1 MTANVP
7 NTIKLIAK
15 FGEIEI
21 DTKDIL
27 CEDMVFPGEYNPHN
41 NRPWLI
47 ELGGSYTSVFKLVW
61 ASDEQD
67 ALDVACD
74 YNMIDC
80 RMIDDNNLEDYL
92 EHSDDCPALLNGISQ
107 PEWWSKESQ
116 QCCKGFTENFARLG
130 NAGEPFDLDN
140 VGLTELDLTKQSLQ
154 FMMWLA
160 EARGLGAGRL
170 SEL

>member
-15 FGEIEI
+15 YGEIDI

-27 CEDMVFPGEYNPHN
+27 CEDMIFPGEYNPHN

-47 ELGGSYTSVFKLVW
+47 ELGGSYQSVFKLVW
-61 ASDEQD
+61 ATCEQD

-74 YNMIDC
+74 NDMLDSIQL
-80 RMIDDNNLEDYL
+80 DDIEAD
-92 EHSDDCPALLNGISQ
+92 ERVVHEDDCPSND
-107 PEWWSKESQ
+107 PELDPKFVN
-116 QCCKGFTENFARLG
+116 QCCNYWDNFARLG